1 MFLFIY
7 SRSEVRNFFE
17 NLLPGKSLFPKESSV
32 LFMLMVRA
40 YRYGVTHFP
49 LIPEKIRLLLDI
61 YLWQKILVPR
71 EGIVLSLYLLSP
83 FYLYHFIEYMFYY
96 TLSHIF
102 WNYSEDIKKL
112 YLK

>member
-1 MFLFIY
+1 M
-7 SRSEVRNFFE
+7 RNFFE
-17 NLLPGKSLFPKESSV
+17 NFLPGKSLFPKRSSV
-32 LFMLMVRA
+32 LFHA
-40 YRYGVTHFP
+40 YGESYVNYGVTHFP

-61 YLWQKILVPR
+61 YLWQKILVLGR
-71 EGIVLSLYLLSP
+71 DSSFSFITLS

-112 YLK
+112 YL